1 MKQLILVLSLSSVL
15 AGCGIFSPEYQQP
28 SITAPSQT
36 RSGLNFESSTADFS
50 QLQWWQKFQDPLLDK
65 LIIQA
70 LNNNNE
76 LKMAQGNIL
85 QAQAQLKA
93 AQYAWIPTLNASG
106 LGLAGNTYMT
116 NITPQGSLSQAL
128 PAGSAGN
135 TNFNVWE
142 GGFVPSYTF
151 NVFAN
156 LNQTKLAK
164 ASLEMQR
171 AAFNATRLSI
181 ISQVSGGYFMLLGQK
196 KQLILQQQLAQDLS
210 KLSQL
215 QQLKISV
222 GTADQTN
229 LKLLQQQYQ
238 DATAKIPP
246 IENSIVSTEN
256 ALKILLGENPGKI
269 DSSQELDNYNLNGII
284 PANLPSAIL
293 KNRPDILLAENN
305 LKMAN
310 ANVGLA
316 NSVFFPTIS
325 LTGNIGGASVALSNL
340 FSVGTGFWFL
350 QAAANMP
357 ILNASS
363 YEQIKAAKGGYY
375 VAYYNYVQ
383 TVKAAFADVDNSLTN
398 QQKVDAT
405 YAASKKSQQAVAEY
419 YQLEQTKY
427 QVGTIDKLTLLN
439 AQLLLDNSALNLN
452 SAKMQQLSSIVGVYQ
467 SLAGG
472 YAVNESAPETMATP
486 NH

>member
-1 MKQLILVLSLSSVL
+1 MKQLTLILTLSSVL
-15 AGCGIFSPEYQQP
+15 TGCALFSPEYQQP
-28 SITAPSQT
+28 AIAAPSQT
-36 RSGLNFESSTADFS
+36 RTGVIFESNSTDFS
-50 QLQWWQKFQDPLLDK
+50 QLQWWKKFQNPLLNS

-70 LNNNNE
+70 LKNNNE

-85 QAQAQLKA
+85 QAQAQLKSA
-93 AQYAWIPTLNASG
+93 EYAWIPTLSASG
-106 LGLAGNTYMT
+106 MGLAGNTYMT
-116 NITPQGSLSQAL
+116 NMTPQGSLARAL
-128 PAGSAGN
+128 PAGSVGN

-156 LNQTKLAK
+156 LNQTKLAQ
-164 ASLEMQR
+164 ASLEMQQ

-196 KQLILQQQLAQDLS
+196 QQLLLQRQLLADLD

-215 QQLKISV
+215 QQLKITV

-238 DATAKIPP
+238 DANAKIPQ
-246 IENSIVSTEN
+246 IENSIAATEN
-256 ALKILLGENPGKI
+256 ALKVLLGENPGKI
-269 DSSQELDNYNLNGII
+269 NSSEYLEHYDLNGII
-284 PANLPSAIL
+284 PTNLPSAIL
-293 KNRPDILLAENN
+293 KNRPDILLAEDN

-340 FSVGTGFWFL
+340 FSVGTGFWFM

-383 TVKAAFADVDNSLTN
+383 TIKAAFADVDNSLTN
-398 QQKVDAT
+398 QQKMDAA
-405 YAASKKSQQAVAEY
+405 YAASKKSYQALAEY
-419 YQLEQTKY
+419 YHLIETKY
-427 QVGTIDKLTLLN
+427 RVGTADKLTALN
-439 AQLLLDNSALNLN
+439 ARLLLDNSALNLN
-452 SAKMQQLSSIVGVYQ
+452 SAKMQQLNSIVGVYQ

-472 YAVNESAPETMATP
+472 YAVNESSTAVTNAID
-486 NH
+486 N